1 MGLEESSGVEL
12 TTFQLTGSVY
22 RWWQTYETP
31 RDELRSKFEQL
42 RQGCMTLSEYALR
55 FAKLSCHAP
64 SLVSK
69 DRERESVGLLRDS
82 SIASSLESSRRLE
95 SIRVQERRD
104 KEAKNPRGSGGFSGS
119 HSSAS
124 THHGRGFVSQSV
136 QSVLRIV
143 TLAMLG
149 LPRLEGRGS
158 LGHVPSRVV
167 SFLKT
172 QPMIKKGC
180 LAYLAFVR
188 HVSDDIPMVD
198 SVSVVR
204 EFPDV
209 FPADLPDM
217 PSDRDMDF
225 GIELVSST
233 HPISIPPYRMAL
245 A

>member
-1 MGLEESSGVEL
+1 MS
-12 TTFQLTGSVY
+12 
-22 RWWQTYETP
+22 
-31 RDELRSKFEQL
+31 
-42 RQGCMTLSEYALR
+42 
-55 FAKLSCHAP
+55 
-64 SLVSK
+64 
-69 DRERESVGLLRDS
+69 RDS
-82 SIASSLESSRRLE
+82 LDTPIYVSIPIGD
-95 SIRVQERRD
+95 SIVVDLIYRSCLVTIGVYKTRVD
-104 KEAKNPRGSGGFSGS
+104 LLFFNMVDVDVILGMYWLYLYHAILDCHVK
-119 HSSAS
+119 
-124 THHGRGFVSQSV
+124 
-136 QSVLRIV
+136 IV